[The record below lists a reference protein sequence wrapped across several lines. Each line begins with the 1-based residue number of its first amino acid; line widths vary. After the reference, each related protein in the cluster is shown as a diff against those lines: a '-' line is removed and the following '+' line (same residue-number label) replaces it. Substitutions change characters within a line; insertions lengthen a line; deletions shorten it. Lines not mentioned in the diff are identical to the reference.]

1 MSFFLEQQVGTKQ
14 PVVPT
19 GCSTKTTCCSTKT
32 TCCSKKSYFFLM
44 EQLVEFLEQLVGTT
58 GRFVPAGCSDQL
70 FRPVVPKN
78 KKFFDGTSG
87 RKIGTIGR
95 FCFNRLFHG
104 EFSEGSLSVVNQ
116 NNRSELCCTNFRKR

>member
-1 MSFFLEQQVGTKQ
+1 
-14 PVVPT
+14 
-19 GCSTKTTCCSTKT
+19 
-32 TCCSKKSYFFLM
+32 M
-44 EQLVEFLEQLVGTT
+44 EQPVEFLEQLVGTT

-95 FCFNRLFHG
+95 FVLTDCSTG
-104 EFSEGSLSVVNQ
+104 
-116 NNRSELCCTNFRKR
+116 NFRKDH